1 MTYTACVQYPQLQNN
16 LKQKGRR
23 NYVMVYTQITVAPEW
38 RQKAFQQCSKKM
50 LSYGFDSK
58 GNPANYKHLQ
68 AEALRLLE
76 KYKDF
81 ETAYGYLKACERRMR
96 SSPTSPKYAEV
107 VWGVSKDSDIEVYA
121 YTPITGTKIC
131 PYGEGSHKFLICE
144 SVEIAYRI
152 AMVFNLERLEAPF
165 KWLDA
170 KQVDKI
176 NKHNSILDKKLKRG
190 TIKDVLGKDIE
201 GLK

>member
-1 MTYTACVQYPQLQNN
+1 MSYT
-16 LKQKGRR
+16 K
-23 NYVMVYTQITVAPEW
+23 ITVAPKW

-50 LSYGFDSK
+50 LSYGFDSE
-58 GNPANYKHLQ
+58 GIPANYKHLQ

-81 ETAYGYLKACERRMR
+81 ETAYGYLEACSFRKVNGSYM
-96 SSPTSPKYAEV
+96 SHKYTEPNII
-107 VWGVSKDSDIEVYA
+107 WGEDGPGEVYA
-121 YTPITGTKIC
+121 YAQIVGGKIC
-131 PYGEGSHKFLICE
+131 PYGDGSQKFLICE
-144 SVEIAYRI
+144 SVETANRI

-176 NKHNSILDKKLKRG
+176 NKHNSTLDQKLKRG

>member
-1 MTYTACVQYPQLQNN
+1 
-16 LKQKGRR
+16 
-23 NYVMVYTQITVAPEW
+23 MVYTQITVAPEW

-81 ETAYGYLKACERRMR
+81 ETAYGYLEACERKY
-96 SSPTSPKYAEV
+96 TSCETTRYSDVVAEV
-107 VWGVSKDSDIEVYA
+107 VWGISKDSDIEVYA

-170 KQVDKI
+170 KQVNKI
-176 NKHNSILDKKLKRG
+176 NKHNSTLDQKLKRG
-190 TIKDVLGKDIE
+190 TIKDVFGKDIE
-201 GLK
+201 GLKFN